1 MNTVDVTGKRQKV
14 NVMRS
19 PLREAMGRSGAVLYF
34 MGHLR
39 EPGGMSVVL
48 WGCSNAGP
56 GQVRRV
62 QRRDLQDGSCA
73 LALASSSSSSNT
85 LGPESNGFYLS
96 LSPVYVYV
104 LLPRLLFR

>member
-1 MNTVDVTGKRQKV
+1 MMNTVDVTGKRQKV
-14 NVMRS
+14 NVMGS

-73 LALASSSSSSNT
+73 LW
-85 LGPESNGFYLS
+85 P
-96 LSPVYVYV
+96 P
-104 LLPRLLFR
+104 LPHLPTHWVQRAMDFI